1 MSGFRSPSVFTLQE
15 AVGAAPSLAALQ
27 SQALASRQCLAQVL
41 HLLPAGLRTQVL
53 AGPLQDGEWCVL
65 VRSPAAATK
74 LRQLLPSMQRTLR
87 ESGAQV
93 SAIRIKVQTPG
104 R

>member
-1 MSGFRSPSVFTLQE
+1 MPGHKTSSVFSLQE

-27 SQALASRQCLAQVL
+27 AQAMASSRCLAQVA
-41 HLLPAGLRTQVL
+41 HLIPAGMRAHIQ
-53 AGPLQDGEWCVL
+53 AGPLREGEWCML
-65 VRSPAAATK
+65 VRSTSAATK
-74 LRQLLPSMQRTLR
+74 LRQLIPALQRALL
-87 ESGAQV
+87 EGGSQV